1 MQVAAISSAAAA
13 SSSPLAPVTFTQNLS
28 IGYHVIFVNTVKTV
42 WRVLAGIAAGLGV
55 GMILGVAVS
64 QLRHRYDVCQCC
76 NTKRI
81 VVESDNSDNSA
92 DVGTRNKNHEM
103 DEKGTDNNATE
114 DNYENEIV
122 DDYNNCMCCSCDHPA
137 RNWGV
142 GCGIFFG
149 ILVGAITATFYGLG
163 SIIVPSAY
171 DETVNRV
178 YQDWQFDNFAVCRWV
193 ISISFSFAF
202 PFTY

>member
-13 SSSPLAPVTFTQNLS
+13 SSSPLAPVSFTQNLS

-55 GMILGVAVS
+55 GILLGVAVS

-76 NTKRI
+76 NTKRS
-81 VVESDNSDNSA
+81 VVESDNSA
-92 DVGTRNKNHEM
+92 DVGTSNKNHEM

-163 SIIVPSAY
+163 SIIVPSVY